1 MKLYTVKEVQAL
13 LGVGQRT
20 MYNYLESGKLK
31 AIKIG
36 RKWRISQDALD
47 SLLTTGTEILDKNRR
62 KANQTGAP
70 LTYAPTV
77 NVYPFT
83 GAQLQE
89 VLSLP
94 RGSACE
100 QYGLTRADVDLL
112 QSSFCRYK
120 KIEYTEEG
128 HVKYNDWKGPCEL
141 EGLARYFD
149 PKGLY
154 LFQAMRPE

>member
-1 MKLYTVKEVQAL
+1 MKLYTVKEVQDL

-20 MYNYLESGKLK
+20 MYNYLESGKIK

-47 SLLTTGTEILDKNRR
+47 AIMTTGTQVLDKNRR
-62 KANQTGAP
+62 KANQTGAQ
-70 LTYAPTV
+70 LTYTPTV

-100 QYGLTRADVDLL
+100 QYGLTRADVDIL
-112 QSSFCRYK
+112 QSSFFQYK
-120 KIEYTEEG
+120 KVEYAENG
-128 HVKYNDWKGPCEL
+128 HVKFNDWKGPCEL
-141 EGLARYFD
+141 EVLARYFD
-149 PKGLY
+149 TKGLY
-154 LFQAMRPE
+154 LFQALRPE

>member
-1 MKLYTVKEVQAL
+1 MKLYTVKEVQAI

-20 MYNYLESGKLK
+20 MYNYLYSGKLK

-36 RKWRISQDALD
+36 KFWRISQETLDAF
-47 SLLTTGTEILDKNRR
+47 LTTGTSILDSNRR
-62 KANQTGAP
+62 KEHQTGAQ
-70 LTYAPTV
+70 LSYTPTV

-100 QYGLTRADVDLL
+100 KYGLTRADLDTL
-112 QSSFCRYK
+112 QTDNFRYK
-120 KIEYTEEG
+120 KIETTEEG
-128 HVKYNDWKGPCEL
+128 AVKFNDWKGPCML

-149 PKGLY
+149 AKGLY

>member
-1 MKLYTVKEVQAL
+1 MKLYTVKEVQEL

-36 RKWRISQDALD
+36 KYWRISQDTLD
-47 SLLTTGTEILDKNRR
+47 ALLTTGTQVLDKNRR
-62 KANQTGAP
+62 KCNQTGAQ

-100 QYGLTRADVDLL
+100 KYGLTRADVDIL
-112 QSSFCRYK
+112 QSNYFQYK
-120 KIEYTEEG
+120 KIEYAENG
-128 HVKYNDWKGPCEL
+128 HVKFNDWKGPCML

-149 PKGLY
+149 ANGLY